1 MADQKQM
8 TLQDLISMTAPTEQ
22 AKPAAEQA
30 PPTKELSVADLQ
42 KMSEPP
48 APPPISFGEEAK
60 KSAIAGF
67 GKGALGLA
75 GMPGDIRNLVE
86 MGLNKAG
93 YSMGERY
100 LPTSEE
106 VVSKA
111 KEVFPSLK
119 EHLEFEPQY
128 YTPSKYIKTAAEFLP
143 SAVIPGGG
151 LGLGA
156 RAAGSVG
163 AGLATQGV
171 EQYLKDT
178 PIEGTGYETAAK
190 IAASIPGFIGGQK
203 ALSGVQSI
211 AGGIA
216 RPGAE
221 ATRRAA
227 IAQGEDIARG
237 GAYGAKMTPA
247 EVAATGAEVPPA
259 ATAGRSTQ
267 KLIAESGYRAKP
279 EAVGAYE
286 AAIGE
291 TAEAAPTR
299 MKEYV
304 NSLLGITDDAT
315 PFEMMID
322 ARRSARAINDQ
333 NYQQLF
339 ALPQAQSI
347 MTPELGQ
354 VINRLP
360 SGIME
365 KIGDN
370 LRQRGIDLTTYG
382 FVPTQ
387 NGFAI
392 NPQGMPLKF
401 WDKVKQGLDTERRK
415 LIDPVTG
422 RVRPGLE
429 EDDSLIKAT
438 NDLLKTKLDS
448 VVPQY
453 AEVRGAGAEALG
465 AIDAIDLGSKYLG
478 ATKPA
483 QLENIERV
491 MSRMSPAQR
500 EDFAYG
506 LAGAFKQKLELDPKG
521 ALTTFQ
527 GSKGGDRIR
536 RLNEA
541 LSPFGDNVGYQM
553 VGRANAELLNSQ
565 LKSIGEVGALTK
577 AKSYG
582 VYAPGLYQL
591 GEMILQPAL
600 WSGNPAAFGLAAAQ
614 LGLGKLY
621 NWKESR
627 IAGKVLELMADPAK
641 HAELGRLAAQNAHAR
656 SFIGKTQN
664 YLGRAIGP
672 GAVSDAQRYEEEQAQ
687 VGQPAQG
694 GAPRASG
701 GRVGRASGGRLAAP
715 VTAERLMR
723 AAHAAKLKINK
734 TTEQI
739 LDQPDETVVKAL
751 DIANRHI

>member
-1 MADQKQM
+1 MANPTPMSVDELNSLLGPSQKPAQPAEPTGQM
-8 TLQDLISMTAPTEQ
+8 SQEELTQLTAPKE
-22 AKPAAEQA
+22 KP
-30 PPTKELSVADLQ
+30 T
-42 KMSEPP
+42 
-48 APPPISFGEEAK
+48 IGFGEDVAR
-60 KSAIAGF
+60 SAGAGF
-67 GKGALGLA
+67 GRGALGLI

-111 KEVFPSLK
+111 KEVAPSIAPYL
-119 EHLEFEPQY
+119 EHEPQY
-128 YTPSKYIKTAAEFLP
+128 PPSKYVKTAAEFLP
-143 SAVIPGGG
+143 SAIIPGGG

-156 RAAGSVG
+156 RAAGAIG
-163 AGLATQGV
+163 AGVATQATEDYFKG
-171 EQYLKDT
+171 T
-178 PIEGTGYETAAK
+178 PAEGTGWEMAAK
-190 IAASIPGFIGGQK
+190 LAAGIPGFIGGQK
-203 ALSGVQSI
+203 VLSGVQSV
-211 AGGIA
+211 AGGA
-216 RPGAE
+216 LRPGAE

-247 EVAATGAEVPPA
+247 EVAATGAEMPPA
-259 ATAGRSTQ
+259 ATAGKSTQ
-267 KLIAESGYRAKP
+267 KLIAESGYKAKP

-286 AAIGE
+286 AALEPIREG
-291 TAEAAPTR
+291 APQR
-299 MKEYV
+299 MKDYV
-304 NSLLGITDDAT
+304 NNLLGITDDAT
-315 PFEMMID
+315 PFEKMIE
-322 ARRSARAINDQ
+322 ARRAARSINDQ

-339 ALPQAQSI
+339 SAPQAQSI
-347 MTPELGQ
+347 MTPELGK
-354 VINRLP
+354 VLNSLP
-360 SGIME
+360 GGVLE
-365 KIGDN
+365 KVADN
-370 LRQRGIDLTTYG
+370 LRQSRLDPASMG
-382 FVPTQ
+382 FIQTPS
-387 NGFAI
+387 GFAV

-401 WDKVKQGLDTERRK
+401 WDEIKQGLDTERQK
-415 LIDPVTG
+415 LLDPVTG
-422 RVRPGLE
+422 RLKPGTIK
-429 EDDSLIKAT
+429 DDGRFKAT
-438 NDLLKTKLDS
+438 NDLLKNELDRI
-448 VVPQY
+448 VPQY
-453 AEVRGAGAEALG
+453 ASVRSAGAEALG
-465 AIDAIDLGSKYLG
+465 SVDAIDLGSKYLSV
-478 ATKPA
+478 TKPA

-491 MSRMSPAQR
+491 MSRMSPSQR

-541 LSPFGDNVGYQM
+541 LSPFGDGVGYQM

-565 LKSIGEVGALTK
+565 LKSIGEAGALSKAKPYGLYATGALT
-577 AKSYG
+577 AASEL
-582 VYAPGLYQL
+582 AQ
-591 GEMILQPAL
+591 MILQPAL
-600 WSGNPAAFGLAAAQ
+600 WSGSPTAFGLAAAQ
-614 LGLGKLY
+614 IGLGKLY
-621 NWKESR
+621 NWKEAR
-627 IAGKVLELMADPAK
+627 VAGKVLELMADPAK
-641 HAELGRLAAQNAHAR
+641 HAELGKLAAQNAHAR

-701 GRVGRASGGRLAAP
+701 GRVGRASGGRLP
-715 VTAERLMR
+715 MPMTAERLMR